1 MMNTPSDP
9 IRLFFALWPDE
20 LVRDS
25 LSGWSLP
32 CSGRAMSSQTLHAT
46 LVFLGAV
53 DAARL
58 EALKLAAAE
67 VVAQSFELCFD
78 TVRYW
83 GHNHIVYAAPG
94 VVPAQLQHLVGE
106 LEYHLIKHHF
116 VFERREY
123 KPHVTL
129 MRNVHWRDDPFSTM
143 PPVCWRVQEFVLLQS
158 EPVQGEAHYRVL
170 AKFRLTE

>member
-20 LVRDS
+20 SARRS
-25 LSGWSLP
+25 LADWSLP
-32 CSGRAMSSQTLHAT
+32 CSGRAMSPQTLHAT
-46 LVFLGAV
+46 LVFLGEV

-58 EALKLAAAE
+58 EALKLAAEE
-67 VVAQSFELCFD
+67 VVASGFELCFD
-78 TVRYW
+78 TARYW
-83 GHNHIVYAAPG
+83 GHNHILYAAPG
-94 VVPAQLQHLVGE
+94 IVPAPLQYLVGE
-106 LEYHLIKHHF
+106 LERHLIKHHF
-116 VFERREY
+116 VFEQREY

-129 MRNVHWRDDPFSTM
+129 MRNVHWRDDPMPAM

-170 AKFRLTE
+170 EKFGLTE